1 MAAPR
6 TWRPADEP
14 VTTPSVPNE
23 ASPAPLSRRRFSMRQ
38 LPLSSAPARYM
49 YVESMAM
56 AWPELL
62 VERPVTTP
70 FVPKPDTPA
79 PLSRRRFSIRQSG
92 LSSYPTTYIYVESIA
107 MANGLLLVDEPV
119 TTPLTPKLDTPAPL
133 SRRRFSIRQ
142 SLVTVPPSYPARYMY
157 VESITIG

>member
-79 PLSRRRFSIRQSG
+79 PLSRRRFSIRQS
-92 LSSYPTTYIYVESIA
+92 
-107 MANGLLLVDEPV
+107 
-119 TTPLTPKLDTPAPL
+119 
-133 SRRRFSIRQ
+133 
-142 SLVTVPPSYPARYMY
+142 LVTVPPSYPARYMY